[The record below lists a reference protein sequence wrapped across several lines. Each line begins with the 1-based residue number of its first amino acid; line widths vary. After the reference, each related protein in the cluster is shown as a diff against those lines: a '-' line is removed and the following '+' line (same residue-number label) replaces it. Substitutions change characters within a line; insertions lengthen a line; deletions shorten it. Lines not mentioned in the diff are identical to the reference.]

1 VIDEAAILSTS
12 AALCRHA
19 EEPMVWSPLWPSVGA
34 AARDAADEA
43 HNAIGHVD
51 NATQI
56 TDQAEFDP
64 GLAIKFTIYPA
75 RAISP
80 ICCLL
85 RRQIRLCPHR
95 ANVDRQ

>member
-1 VIDEAAILSTS
+1 
-12 AALCRHA
+12 
-19 EEPMVWSPLWPSVGA
+19 MVWSPLWRTSVGA
-34 AARDAADEA
+34 AAHDAADEA

-75 RAISP
+75 RAISRSAVSSGARSCSTAEIAVP
-80 ICCLL
+80 NERGCQPDTL
-85 RRQIRLCPHR
+85 
-95 ANVDRQ
+95 